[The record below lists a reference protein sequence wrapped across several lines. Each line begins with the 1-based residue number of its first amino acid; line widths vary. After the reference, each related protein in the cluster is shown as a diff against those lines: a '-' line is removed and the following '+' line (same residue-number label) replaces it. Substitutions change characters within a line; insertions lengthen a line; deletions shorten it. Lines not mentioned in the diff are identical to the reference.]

1 MNVAWFSLMW
11 IPHVSTKMK
20 GAEDCKEVFTDRANK
35 TILSMLLQRLL
46 VLLLVLYLTSIHPN
60 ANEKILFIT
69 FDSVLKPSKSVF
81 IIYEYGPKCFDS
93 DLFLKISGCSNAF
106 KE

>member
-1 MNVAWFSLMW
+1 
-11 IPHVSTKMK
+11 
-20 GAEDCKEVFTDRANK
+20 
-35 TILSMLLQRLL
+35 MLLQRLL
-46 VLLLVLYLTSIHPN
+46 VLLLVLYLTSIQPN
-60 ANEKILFIT
+60 VNEEIT
-69 FDSVLKPSKSVF
+69 FDSVLKPSETVF

>member
-1 MNVAWFSLMW
+1 
-11 IPHVSTKMK
+11 
-20 GAEDCKEVFTDRANK
+20 
-35 TILSMLLQRLL
+35 MLLQRLL
-46 VLLLVLYLTSIHPN
+46 VLLLVLYLTSIQPN
-60 ANEKILFIT
+60 ANAEKRT
-69 FDSVLKPSKSVF
+69 FDSVLKPSETVF

>member
-1 MNVAWFSLMW
+1 
-11 IPHVSTKMK
+11 
-20 GAEDCKEVFTDRANK
+20 
-35 TILSMLLQRLL
+35 MLLQRLL
-46 VLLLVLYLTSIHPN
+46 VLLLALHPTSIHPN
-60 ANEKILFIT
+60 ANEKIRFIT

-93 DLFLKISGCSNAF
+93 DLFLKSSGCSNAY

>member
-46 VLLLVLYLTSIHPN
+46 ALLLVLYLTSIQPN
-60 ANEKILFIT
+60 AHEKMT
-69 FDSVLKPSKSVF
+69 FD
-81 IIYEYGPKCFDS
+81 
-93 DLFLKISGCSNAF
+93 NATV
-106 KE
+106 

>member
-1 MNVAWFSLMW
+1 MLACISTNVCKTSADTQKAVLEKNDHDGYECKYERSC
-11 IPHVSTKMK
+11 VNSTL
-20 GAEDCKEVFTDRANK
+20 
-35 TILSMLLQRLL
+35 LSVRFLFLSKVQS
-46 VLLLVLYLTSIHPN
+46 Y
-60 ANEKILFIT
+60 ANEKIRFIT

-93 DLFLKISGCSNAF
+93 DLFLKSSGCSNAY